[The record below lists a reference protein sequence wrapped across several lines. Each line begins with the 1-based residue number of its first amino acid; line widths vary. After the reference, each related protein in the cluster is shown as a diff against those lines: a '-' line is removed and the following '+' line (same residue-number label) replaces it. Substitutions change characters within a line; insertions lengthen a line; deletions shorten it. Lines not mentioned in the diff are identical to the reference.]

1 MTSKKIKELKKGEYF
16 RLKDCDSSPVWI
28 KGEYVRS
35 DKKYSTYKFEDV
47 NHERLF
53 SPDKI
58 VFTDFEF

>member
-16 RLKDCDSSPVWI
+16 RLKDSDSSPVWI

-35 DKKYSTYKFEDV
+35 DKKYSIYKFEDV
-47 NHERLF
+47 NHERLL

>member
-1 MTSKKIKELKKGEYF
+1 MTSKKIKELKKGEFF
-16 RLKDCDSSPVWI
+16 RLKDSDSSPVWI

-35 DKKYSTYKFEDV
+35 DKKYGTYKFEDV
-47 NHERLF
+47 NHERLL